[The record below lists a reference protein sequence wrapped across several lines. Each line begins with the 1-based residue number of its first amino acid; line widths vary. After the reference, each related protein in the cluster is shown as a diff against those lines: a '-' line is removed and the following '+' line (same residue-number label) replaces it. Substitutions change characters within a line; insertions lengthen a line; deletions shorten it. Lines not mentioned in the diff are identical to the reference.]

1 MVEYVFQKT
10 LKNAIGCSGVGL
22 HSGARVAMT
31 LHPAEA
37 NHGIVFRRTD
47 IVRGQAEIAAD
58 WHNVID
64 SQLCTA
70 IRNEDGVEVQTI
82 EHLMAAFAGL
92 GIDNAVVELNG
103 PEVPIMDGSSAPF
116 VFLIEC
122 AGIVEQTEPRR
133 AIVVHKPVMI
143 ADDSKR
149 AGLTPAAGF
158 TVDLAID
165 FSNTLVA
172 RQTLVFDLTDGA
184 FKTEIARARTFGFE
198 NEVSHLRASGL
209 LRGGS
214 LDNAVVVSGA
224 KVMNED
230 GLRYEDE
237 FVRHKT
243 LDCLGDLYLAGGPLI
258 GRFDG
263 FRTGHRLNHRLLV
276 ELFSDPTAY
285 SVVPMSAA
293 LLGVATPDSR
303 PLVAVRA

>member
-1 MVEYVFQKT
+1 
-10 LKNAIGCSGVGL
+10 
-22 HSGARVAMT
+22 MT
-31 LHPAEA
+31 LHPAET
-37 NHGIVFRRTD
+37 NHGIIFRRTD

-58 WHNVID
+58 WRNVVD

-70 IRNEDGVEVQTI
+70 IRNTDGVEVQTI

-92 GIDNAVVELNG
+92 GIDNALVELNG
-103 PEVPIMDGSSAPF
+103 PEVPIMDGSAAPF
-116 VFLIEC
+116 VFLVEC
-122 AGIVEQTEPRR
+122 AGIAEQSEPRR
-133 AIVVHKPVMI
+133 AIVVHKPVEVS
-143 ADDSKR
+143 DDGKR
-149 AGLTPAAGF
+149 AAFAPAAGF

-172 RQTLVFDLTDGA
+172 RQTLAFDLTDGA
-184 FKTEIARARTFGFE
+184 FKAEIARARTFGFE
-198 NEVSHLRASGL
+198 NEVSHMRASGL

-214 LDNAVVVSGA
+214 LDNAVVVSGT

-243 LDCLGDLYLAGGPLI
+243 LDCVGDLYLAGGPI
-258 GRFDG
+258 VARFDG

-293 LLGVATPDSR
+293 LLGVATPDTR
-303 PLVAVRA
+303 PVVAIRA